1 MNYHSGET
9 VALGDRVRLG
19 NDPSGVV
26 VCVID
31 SGAYSPYYPESQWG
45 YLKRGT
51 LIDFPTS
58 GLIHYE
64 MEMDEGVKL
73 IARAAS

>member
-31 SGAYSPYYPESQWG
+31 SGAYSPRYPESQWG
-45 YLKRGT
+45 YLKRGV
-51 LIDFPTS
+51 LIDFPTC

-64 MEMDEGVKL
+64 VALDTDVEL
-73 IARAAS
+73 IARAAP